1 MKTAT
6 QCVVALLASLT
17 LFGCA
22 VAPKAKPASQA
33 PLAVSDA
40 GTLRAGDKVELKF
53 YYANELN
60 DTQQIMPDGT
70 ISLQLVGSVK
80 AAGKTPADLASELQN
95 AYSSHLKYPNV
106 TVIVRESYQRKVYV
120 AGEVIQPGL
129 VDLAGDLSPLEAIM
143 NRGGFNMTT
152 AETSSVVVIR
162 HENGKRV
169 GYKVNLKD
177 AMAGGE
183 SENFQLQP
191 QDIVYVPRTAVVNM
205 NNFLEQYVT
214 NMIPQTGF
222 IYTHSS
228 GNSTVGI
235 NTSGR

>member
-1 MKTAT
+1 MKNISTCIIGLVLT
-6 QCVVALLASLT
+6 T
-17 LFGCA
+17 LFAGCN
-22 VAPKAKPASQA
+22 VAPKAKPASEA
-33 PLAVSDA
+33 PAVSDNLA
-40 GTLRAGDKVELKF
+40 LRPGDKVEVKF

-70 ISLQLVGSVK
+70 ISLQLVGSVQ
-80 AAGKTPADLASELQN
+80 AAGKRPVELENELKQ
-95 AYSSHLKYPNV
+95 AFASHLKYPNV
-106 TVIVRESYQRKVYV
+106 SVIVRDMYQRKVYV

-129 VDLAGDLSPLEAIM
+129 VDLAGPLSPLEAIM
-143 NRGGFNMTT
+143 NRGGFAMTT
-152 AETSSVVVIR
+152 AEVSSVIVMR

-169 GYKVNLKD
+169 GYKVDLKD

-191 QDIVYVPRTAVVNM
+191 QDIVYVPRTAVVNV

-222 IYTHSS
+222 IYTHTS
-228 GNSTVGI
+228 GNNSVGI